1 MKNVLNHDVPCE
13 RFFEEITRIPHGSCN
28 EKALSDW
35 IVAFAEE
42 RGLRAVQDKMWNVVV
57 YKPAQNGGEK
67 SAPVLMQA
75 HIDMVCAKVINSG
88 HDFEKDPLELYI
100 EDGWLHAR
108 GTTLGADDGMGAA
121 YMLAVLDSKTIKHPP
136 LECVFTTR
144 EEIGLEGAS
153 ALDLSLISA
162 RRMLNLDDGTGTTTA
177 SAGGL
182 RLKLALPAEFGDC
195 DMRAYAVSVGGL
207 LGGHSGHHAPSE
219 RGNAIK
225 AVGSILNAIDDGS
238 LRIASVDGGE
248 KTNAIPRDC
257 RAVFFSALPD
267 AEVRSRFEAAAAI
280 IKTDL
285 ADTDPNV
292 SVTLDPADA
301 KRAMTRECSAKIL
314 DMLCIIPTD
323 MRHMNK
329 RLGIPDSSQNVAI
342 ASTDEKSFVLSASLR
357 GARDSRV
364 DEMEREFRVYAR
376 LFGAEFE
383 SGARYPA
390 WPFNDGSEMRRM
402 LVETFKARTGKDIK
416 FRAAHG
422 GLECGIFSALPGM
435 DITTFGAVMENGH
448 TPDERLNLASFRE
461 NYLVIEDMLA
471 KL

>member
-13 RFFEEITRIPHGSCN
+13 RFFEEMTRIPHGSCN

-42 RGLRAVQDKMWNVVV
+42 RGLRAVQDKMWNVIV

-67 SAPVLMQA
+67 SAPVIMQA
-75 HIDMVCAKVINSG
+75 HIDMVCAKEISSN
-88 HDFEKDPLELYI
+88 HDFEKDPLDLYI

-153 ALDLSLISA
+153 ALDLSLLSG
-162 RRMLNLDDGTGTTTA
+162 RRLLNLDDGTGTTTA

-182 RLKLALPAEFGDC
+182 RLSLSLPLVFEDCAEK
-195 DMRAYAVSVGGL
+195 AYTLTVGGL

-225 AVGSILNAIDDGS
+225 IAGKILNAADDGS
-238 LRIASVDGGE
+238 LRIASLDGGE

-257 RAVFFSALPD
+257 RAVFFSALP
-267 AEVRSRFEAAAAI
+267 ESELRSRFEAAAAVV
-280 IKTDL
+280 KTDL
-285 ADTDPNV
+285 ADTDPKV
-292 SVTLDPADA
+292 SMTLESADA

-323 MRHMNK
+323 MRHQNK
-329 RLGIPDSSQNVAI
+329 RLGIPDSSQNVAV
-342 ASTDEKSFVLSASLR
+342 AVTDEKQFVLSASLR

-376 LFGAEFE
+376 LFGAEFK

-390 WPFNDGSEMRRM
+390 WPFSEGSEMRRL
-402 LVETFKARTGKDIK
+402 LVDTFKSRTGRDIK

-422 GLECGIFSALPGM
+422 GLECGIFASLPGM

-448 TPDERLNLASFRE
+448 TPDERLCLESFRE
-461 NYLVIEDMLA
+461 NYLVVEDMLA
-471 KL
+471 KM